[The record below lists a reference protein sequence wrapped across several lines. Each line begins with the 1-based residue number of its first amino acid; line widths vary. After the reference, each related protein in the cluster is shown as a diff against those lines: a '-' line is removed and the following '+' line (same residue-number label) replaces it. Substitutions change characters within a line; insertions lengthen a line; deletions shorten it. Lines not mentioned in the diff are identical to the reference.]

1 MYELVLYV
9 QIERT
14 LMHMQTYAI
23 YETKAQCEAHLPP
36 VREVI
41 SNTQTLASAH
51 CRSFVPQPSFWPPM
65 CRITGGGKS

>member
-14 LMHMQTYAI
+14 LLHMETYAT

-41 SNTQTLASAH
+41 SDTQTLASAY
-51 CRSFVPQPSFWPPM
+51 CRPLVPRLRFFLPM